1 MKTTQEMLKGNAI
14 CFQKLSEFMRSDMD
28 VYSWVASEI
37 FECPYE
43 MCLEFNKD
51 MTKNEEGRIRRFVA
65 KQICLN
71 RKSIEDLSKEHSLP
85 NLADMVIKAF
95 PYTEIG
101 HCFDVEELNFAK
113 DDEIIDSY
121 TFICAIRGYWWIKNK
136 QSKFVEDL
144 IEHGIDNS
152 IPIISVEDL
161 NKAKASDEFLEK
173 CRDSAKM
180 FE

>member
-1 MKTTQEMLKGNAI
+1 MKTVQEMLTGNAI
-14 CFQKLSEFMRSDMD
+14 CFQKLNEFMRSDMD

-43 MCLEFNKD
+43 MCLECNENG
-51 MTKNEEGRIRRFVA
+51 TRNEEGKIRRFVA

-71 RKSIEDLSKEHSLP
+71 RKSIEDLSKEHNLP

-95 PYTEIG
+95 PYTNIG
-101 HCFDVEELNFAK
+101 DAMYDLNFTK